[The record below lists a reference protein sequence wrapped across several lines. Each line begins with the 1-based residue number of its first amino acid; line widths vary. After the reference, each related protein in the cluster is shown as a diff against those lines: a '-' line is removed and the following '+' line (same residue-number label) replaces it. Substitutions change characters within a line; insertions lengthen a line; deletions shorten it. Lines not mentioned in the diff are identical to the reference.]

1 MNASTLAFL
10 DPARLWLLLGVAA
23 LAVLYVLAQRRRRT
37 YAVRFSTLPLLDKVA
52 PRRPAWRRHVPAAAF
67 LACIALLVLAFARP
81 EADTRVPRERAT
93 VMIAVDTSISMQ
105 ATDVEPSR
113 FEVAQEAAADFVDE
127 LPEDFTVGL
136 VSFAGDATLAVAP
149 TRDHGAVV
157 AGVERLR
164 LGPSTAI
171 GEAVYTALDAVASEA
186 ASVQGAD
193 GAPAPARI
201 VLLSDGTNTVGR
213 GPQEAAAAAVE
224 AGVPVST
231 IAYGTPEGVVE
242 TQGQLVPVPVD
253 APALA
258 ELAEAT
264 GGQAYEAASD
274 DELGDV
280 YEDIGDSIGYRTE
293 RREVTTWFVGA
304 ALLLALG
311 AAAASLRWFARLP

>member
-1 MNASTLAFL
+1 
-10 DPARLWLLLGVAA
+10 
-23 LAVLYVLAQRRRRT
+23 
-37 YAVRFSTLPLLDKVA
+37 
-52 PRRPAWRRHVPAAAF
+52 
-67 LACIALLVLAFARP
+67 
-81 EADTRVPRERAT
+81 
-93 VMIAVDTSISMQ
+93 MIAVDTSISMQ